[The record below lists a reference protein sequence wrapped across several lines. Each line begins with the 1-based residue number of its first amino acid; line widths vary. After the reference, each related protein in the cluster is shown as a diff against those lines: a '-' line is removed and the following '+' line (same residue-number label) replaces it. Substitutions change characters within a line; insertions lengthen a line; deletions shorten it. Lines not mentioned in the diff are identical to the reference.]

1 MENNRQNST
10 NINWGIGINGKQS
23 LKPLY
28 IMVCLK

>member
-1 MENNRQNST
+1 MENNRQNT
-10 NINWGIGINGKQS
+10 TINWGIGINGKQS

>member
-1 MENNRQNST
+1 MDTRPNSE